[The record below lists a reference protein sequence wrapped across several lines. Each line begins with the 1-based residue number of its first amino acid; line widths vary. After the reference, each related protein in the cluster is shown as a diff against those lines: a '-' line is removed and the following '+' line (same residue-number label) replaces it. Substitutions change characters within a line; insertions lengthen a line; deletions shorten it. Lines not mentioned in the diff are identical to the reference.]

1 VISIILEVR
10 KWTGLTEKAQK
21 IRMRLGGSAN
31 VLEDFPD
38 KRNSCA
44 GGPMIVCVALTIS
57 LKLSTIGLMRSID
70 QLGTSRGGR

>member
-1 VISIILEVR
+1 MD
-10 KWTGLTEKAQK
+10 GLTLIRRARDAGLRVESQPKALRYPGLEKAQK
-21 IRMRLGGSAN
+21 IRMRSGGSAN

-57 LKLSTIGLMRSID
+57 LKN
-70 QLGTSRGGR
+70 SRPSG